1 MNSQI
6 KDVQAQ
12 LSVSEFKKM
21 LYTAYGRSDKDAI
34 DIIYNKILKV
44 VSTNGQTVSIPKLSS
59 LIDYFN
65 FCPYK

>member
-1 MNSQI
+1 MRQAMNSQI

-21 LYTAYGRSDKDAI
+21 LYTAYGRSDKVAI

-44 VSTNGQTVSIPKLSS
+44 VSTNG
-59 LIDYFN
+59 
-65 FCPYK
+65 